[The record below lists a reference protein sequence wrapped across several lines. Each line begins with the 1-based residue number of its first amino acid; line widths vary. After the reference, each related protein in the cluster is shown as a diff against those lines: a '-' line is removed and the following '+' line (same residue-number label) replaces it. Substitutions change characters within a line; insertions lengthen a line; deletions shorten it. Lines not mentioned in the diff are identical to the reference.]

1 VLVKYFKK
9 KNNMEI
15 NFNHFNNWVISSSFE
30 VVITF
35 KDPAPIEGESEQI
48 SDHQNTIL
56 NITSPSGS
64 GYGDTHYNRIDVTDE
79 IIAAY
84 SSSL

>member
-1 VLVKYFKK
+1 
-9 KNNMEI
+9 MEI
-15 NFNHFNNWVISSSFE
+15 NFNHFNNWVISSSRE
-30 VVITF
+30 ILITF
-35 KDPAPIEGESEQI
+35 KDPTPIEGEGEFQQI

-64 GYGDTHYNRIDVTDE
+64 GYGDTHYDRIDVTNE
-79 IIAAY
+79 IITAY

>member
-1 VLVKYFKK
+1 
-9 KNNMEI
+9 MEI
-15 NFNHFNNWVISSSFE
+15 NFNNFNNWVISSSLE
-30 VVITF
+30 AVITY
-35 KDPAPIEGESEQI
+35 KDQLPTEGEGESQRI

-79 IIAAY
+79 IINAY